1 MRHDIK
7 NQNFLLGCWCVLQF
21 VKVLSHISYWDCSN
35 VLCLWL
41 CGVMKNEASF
51 LQLSKYY
58 TEYGL
63 RSKLACRTHH
73 GPNHLLLWWQISFR
87 FFSFSRSLK
96 WNNGTFPLTE
106 MRGVANILI
115 FSFEFFSGFLRS
127 KRFGPLSYT
136 SNDSYVYNSGAY
148 QPVLI
153 TWTIW
158 FQEEEKET
166 SCSSS
171 RRGVSKIWYEFE

>member
-1 MRHDIK
+1 MCYGSTYI
-7 NQNFLLGCWCVLQF
+7 CMYV
-21 VKVLSHISYWDCSN
+21 
-35 VLCLWL
+35 WL
-41 CGVMKNEASF
+41 CGVVKNEASF

-158 FQEEEKET
+158 FQEGEKQ
-166 SCSSS
+166 
-171 RRGVSKIWYEFE
+171 RGQQNLIWIWVGYALYRMPMLSDFKSEFHFAVGPLLW

>member
-1 MRHDIK
+1 ME
-7 NQNFLLGCWCVLQF
+7 
-21 VKVLSHISYWDCSN
+21 